1 MDTAT
6 LSVFVNES
14 PIITITGDTACEGE
28 TLRLSSRVLPVSV
41 AVNSITWYDA
51 NNAVAGSGEN
61 LTLSNLTPGV
71 RQYYAIAQA
80 AGGCA
85 DTSNIAATEILTAP
99 TALFNAEIQKATSA
113 GVRVFFKDS
122 STGGASSWKWYP
134 EYPDR
139 NASSGAQNLNYLY
152 SRLGKVSA
160 MLVVQ
165 NGQGCKDSL
174 VKEYVLISDELIF
187 VPTSFSPNG
196 DNYNEYF
203 KPDGLSAIA
212 SYEMVIYNRWG
223 AKIFETQDATQGWDG
238 NYMGDPAPQGGYA
251 YYINL
256 VFLTGKREVIHGG
269 FTLLR

>member
-1 MDTAT
+1 
-6 LSVFVNES
+6 
-14 PIITITGDTACEGE
+14 
-28 TLRLSSRVLPVSV
+28 
-41 AVNSITWYDA
+41 
-51 NNAVAGSGEN
+51 
-61 LTLSNLTPGV
+61 
-71 RQYYAIAQA
+71 
-80 AGGCA
+80 
-85 DTSNIAATEILTAP
+85 
-99 TALFNAEIQKATSA
+99 
-113 GVRVFFKDS
+113 
-122 STGGASSWKWYP
+122 
-134 EYPDR
+134 
-139 NASSGAQNLNYLY
+139 
-152 SRLGKVSA
+152 

-165 NGQGCKDSL
+165 NGQGCKDSI

-256 VFLTGKREVIHGG
+256 VFLTGKREVIHGE